1 MSAIVGAERLLSR
14 LDRVKP
20 KGQNSWMA
28 VCPAHDDGT
37 PSLSIAD
44 VGDRVLIHCYA
55 ECESRAIL
63 AAVGLTFED
72 LYPPR
77 LLGHALKPKK
87 IRLISPIQ
95 ALEIVAKEALLIC
108 VIASQLAR
116 GERISDQEKDRL
128 FFAAGRINEA
138 YRIVL

>member
-1 MSAIVGAERLLSR
+1 VIAERLLTR
-14 LDRVKP
+14 LDQVKST
-20 KGQNSWMA
+20 GQNRWKA
-28 VCPAHDDGT
+28 VCPSHDDGT
-37 PSLSIAD
+37 PSLSISD
-44 VGDRVLIHCYA
+44 VGDLVLIHCFA
-55 ECESRAIL
+55 GCESEAIL
-63 AAVGLTFED
+63 AAVGLTYDD

-77 LLGHALKPKK
+77 ILGHALKPKK
-87 IRLISPIQ
+87 IRLISSIQ

-138 YRIVL
+138 YRTVL